1 MTKVEPAIL
10 QAAAVVIIDSSAS
23 VLDEC
28 LLGTGCCPISRLTCL
43 LQKQNMIW
51 IFVEFSCFNSGAVM
65 DGHVHRYHYMGGHH
79 GHGLPLRR
87 HNWENVP
94 VLREGTGSWPPD
106 GRNSLVVA

>member
-1 MTKVEPAIL
+1 MPASE
-10 QAAAVVIIDSSAS
+10 AEHD
-23 VLDEC
+23 LDLC
-28 LLGTGCCPISRLTCL
+28 GVQL
-43 LQKQNMIW
+43 LQLR
-51 IFVEFSCFNSGAVM
+51 CG
-65 DGHVHRYHYMGGHH
+65 DGWACTSVSLYGGHH